1 MPLRT
6 MMATL
11 PGAEGNNPP
20 AGRSGG
26 SAGDA
31 KRRERAA
38 RKLEQQETEAAAG
51 IDDGS
56 SIMTLKYSFQE
67 PVGDIHITEDWSGDG
82 NGLAGLQWP
91 GGVVLSRYMDCRQ
104 AFPEDHFVGRRVIE
118 VGAGCG
124 LTSIYTALRGADV
137 TITDMDPAKCAD
149 NVDMNL
155 DPRGLSGKASVRRL
169 EWDCAAE
176 LALFEPPYDIVIAG
190 DCLYE
195 EACISP
201 LLKTMWALSGPNTE
215 VLLSGVVGHS
225 VLASFLGQAR
235 QYFELETVDTS
246 KIDTLAEELP
256 LGNLS
261 DAAAVEAALAR
272 ARATAEPTGLDP
284 DAAARSVAER
294 GPEEEN
300 KAGGGV
306 GGPQAKAA
314 LGGKGVESEL
324 AAVAQLPGQRALMRL
339 RKKCDAGAG
348 E

>member
-1 MPLRT
+1 
-6 MMATL
+6 
-11 PGAEGNNPP
+11 
-20 AGRSGG
+20 
-26 SAGDA
+26 
-31 KRRERAA
+31 
-38 RKLEQQETEAAAG
+38 
-51 IDDGS
+51 
-56 SIMTLKYSFQE
+56 
-67 PVGDIHITEDWSGDG
+67 
-82 NGLAGLQWP
+82 
-91 GGVVLSRYMDCRQ
+91 MDCRQ
-104 AFPEDHFVGRRVIE
+104 AFSEDHFVGRRVIE

-137 TITDMDPAKCAD
+137 TITDMDPGQLHRYIRAAFPYPCTHASPKDISSDVEPKCAD

-176 LALFEPPYDIVIAG
+176 LAMFEPPYDIIIAG

-256 LGNLS
+256 LGTLS

-272 ARATAEPTGLDP
+272 ARATADPTGLDP
-284 DAAARSVAER
+284 DAATLPVTER
-294 GPEEEN
+294 GPEEEKN
-300 KAGGGV
+300 SGGGV
-306 GGPQAKAA
+306 GGLQVKAA
-314 LGGKGVESEL
+314 LEGEGVESKL

>member
-1 MPLRT
+1 
-6 MMATL
+6 MATL
-11 PGAEGNNPP
+11 PVAEGSKLP

-38 RKLEQQETEAAAG
+38 RKLEQQETEEAAG

-56 SIMTLKYSFQE
+56 SIMTLKFPFQE

-82 NGLAGLQWP
+82 NGLGGLQWP

-104 AFPEDHFVGRRVIE
+104 AFPEEHFVGRRVIE

-124 LTSIYTALRGADV
+124 LTSIYTILRGAHA
-137 TITDMDPAKCAD
+137 TITDMDPAKCVD

-225 VLASFLGQAR
+225 ILASFLSQAG
-235 QYFELETVDTS
+235 QYFDLETVDTS
-246 KIDTLAEELP
+246 KIDTLAQELP
-256 LGNLS
+256 LGTLS
-261 DAAAVEAALAR
+261 DAAAVEAAVAR
-272 ARATAEPTGLDP
+272 ARATAEPIDLDP
-284 DAAARSVAER
+284 KPLSAAALPVAKG
-294 GPEEEN
+294 GPDEEKN
-300 KAGGGV
+300 VGGGV
-306 GGPQAKAA
+306 VGLHAEAVLESEG
-314 LGGKGVESEL
+314 LESEL